1 MLNLCFS
8 QINKQNFNIMK
19 TKFQIP
25 PTEPK
30 IQIIGVKLT
39 ISEISKVKTFCKEN
53 KVSQSNLIRHAIRHF
68 IPSL

>member
-1 MLNLCFS
+1 
-8 QINKQNFNIMK
+8 MK

-30 IQIIGVKLT
+30 SQIIGVKLT
-39 ISEISKVKTFCKEN
+39 NSEISKVKTFCKEN